1 MKNTKTKS
9 IVALAIVLVLTVVFG
24 IVGVTGMSFQG
35 GLWKLLP
42 WLPTT
47 NADAWPQAI
56 SLGLDLRGGVYV
68 EYSAEAPEGNDA
80 NFSDLLDATV
90 SAIQSRLTDKGYAE
104 STVQVLGTSGIR
116 VEIPDVSDPSEI
128 LNLIGEPALLEFK
141 DPDGNTFMTGSD
153 VRLAQAAM
161 TQDGQWAISFQ
172 LTSAGTKLFAD
183 MTSQNIGKTLGI
195 YLSTTV
201 FAIVIGLVVVNL
213 IRPGEVF
220 PREKT
225 TEFRSRYEQ
234 SVSEKATAA
243 ENMREDSPLQFLVD
257 MVPENVVRSAG
268 DNSAML
274 QIVLLSIAFGIAM
287 VAVGRER
294 ADPVKKLVESLNEII
309 LKIIGYVMKLAPLG
323 VMALMADL
331 IVGFAGDSDLL
342 LALGYYAL
350 TVVIGLC
357 VILLICYPLIIRF
370 FTDIRLPDYVRAVLP
385 VQMLAFT
392 SCSSA
397 ACLPV
402 NIEQMRRLGLPHNV
416 ISFVLPTGVTVNM
429 NGTSCYH
436 AIATVFVA
444 QVMGIELS
452 LAQMLSIVVLTTV
465 SSIGTPGI
473 PSGGMAVLTLVLV
486 SVGIPAEGIAMII
499 AMDRP
504 LDMLITAVNV
514 SGDAM
519 AACVVSRG
527 ERSESA
533 ETVIS
538 AHTNTEQS

>member
-1 MKNTKTKS
+1 MTIMKKLPLYITILIGMLVGTGLGFWA
-9 IVALAIVLVLTVVFG
+9 VAGGWEHLLTEWIKPWGTIFIRLLRLVAVPLVV
-24 IVGVTGMSFQG
+24 V
-35 GLWKLLP
+35 
-42 WLPTT
+42 
-47 NADAWPQAI
+47 
-56 SLGLDLRGGVYV
+56 SL
-68 EYSAEAPEGNDA
+68 
-80 NFSDLLDATV
+80 
-90 SAIQSRLTDKGYAE
+90 I
-104 STVQVLGTSGIR
+104 SGITNL
-116 VEIPDVSDPSEI
+116 SD
-128 LNLIGEPALLEFK
+128 
-141 DPDGNTFMTGSD
+141 
-153 VRLAQAAM
+153 
-161 TQDGQWAISFQ
+161 
-172 LTSAGTKLFAD
+172 TKHLSR
-183 MTSQNIGKTLGI
+183 MGLKTLGI

-225 TEFRSRYEQ
+225 AEFRSRYEQ

-257 MVPENVVRSAG
+257 MVPEN
-268 DNSAML
+268 
-274 QIVLLSIAFGIAM
+274 
-287 VAVGRER
+287 
-294 ADPVKKLVESLNEII
+294 II
-309 LKIIGYVMKLAPLG
+309 LKIIEYVMKLAPLG

>member
-1 MKNTKTKS
+1 MTIMKKLPLYITILIGMLVGTGLGFWA
-9 IVALAIVLVLTVVFG
+9 VAGGWEHLLTEWIKPWGTIFIRLLRLVAVPLVV
-24 IVGVTGMSFQG
+24 V
-35 GLWKLLP
+35 
-42 WLPTT
+42 
-47 NADAWPQAI
+47 
-56 SLGLDLRGGVYV
+56 SL
-68 EYSAEAPEGNDA
+68 
-80 NFSDLLDATV
+80 
-90 SAIQSRLTDKGYAE
+90 I
-104 STVQVLGTSGIR
+104 SGITNL
-116 VEIPDVSDPSEI
+116 SD
-128 LNLIGEPALLEFK
+128 
-141 DPDGNTFMTGSD
+141 
-153 VRLAQAAM
+153 
-161 TQDGQWAISFQ
+161 
-172 LTSAGTKLFAD
+172 TKHLSR
-183 MTSQNIGKTLGI
+183 MGLKTLG
-195 YLSTTV
+195 
-201 FAIVIGLVVVNL
+201 

-225 TEFRSRYEQ
+225 AEFRSRYEQ

-243 ENMREDSPLQFLVD
+243 ENMREDSPLQFFVD

-294 ADPVKKLVESLNEII
+294 AAPVKKLVESLNEII

-357 VILLICYPLIIRF
+357 VILLVCYPLIIRF

>member
-1 MKNTKTKS
+1 M
-9 IVALAIVLVLTVVFG
+9 
-24 IVGVTGMSFQG
+24 
-35 GLWKLLP
+35 GL
-42 WLPTT
+42 
-47 NADAWPQAI
+47 
-56 SLGLDLRGGVYV
+56 
-68 EYSAEAPEGNDA
+68 
-80 NFSDLLDATV
+80 
-90 SAIQSRLTDKGYAE
+90 
-104 STVQVLGTSGIR
+104 
-116 VEIPDVSDPSEI
+116 
-128 LNLIGEPALLEFK
+128 
-141 DPDGNTFMTGSD
+141 
-153 VRLAQAAM
+153 
-161 TQDGQWAISFQ
+161 
-172 LTSAGTKLFAD
+172 
-183 MTSQNIGKTLGI
+183 KTLGI

-225 TEFRSRYEQ
+225 AEFRSRYEQ

-294 ADPVKKLVESLNEII
+294 AAPVKKLVESLNEII

-357 VILLICYPLIIRF
+357 VILLVCYPLIVRF

-538 AHTNTEQS
+538 AYTNTEQS

>member
-1 MKNTKTKS
+1 M
-9 IVALAIVLVLTVVFG
+9 
-24 IVGVTGMSFQG
+24 
-35 GLWKLLP
+35 
-42 WLPTT
+42 
-47 NADAWPQAI
+47 
-56 SLGLDLRGGVYV
+56 
-68 EYSAEAPEGNDA
+68 
-80 NFSDLLDATV
+80 
-90 SAIQSRLTDKGYAE
+90 
-104 STVQVLGTSGIR
+104 
-116 VEIPDVSDPSEI
+116 
-128 LNLIGEPALLEFK
+128 
-141 DPDGNTFMTGSD
+141 
-153 VRLAQAAM
+153 
-161 TQDGQWAISFQ
+161 
-172 LTSAGTKLFAD
+172 
-183 MTSQNIGKTLGI
+183 
-195 YLSTTV
+195 
-201 FAIVIGLVVVNL
+201 
-213 IRPGEVF
+213 
-220 PREKT
+220 
-225 TEFRSRYEQ
+225 
-234 SVSEKATAA
+234 
-243 ENMREDSPLQFLVD
+243 
-257 MVPENVVRSAG
+257 
-268 DNSAML
+268 
-274 QIVLLSIAFGIAM
+274 
-287 VAVGRER
+287 
-294 ADPVKKLVESLNEII
+294 VESLNEII

-452 LAQMLSIVVLTTV
+452 ARSDALDRRADDRLVGLEL
-465 SSIGTPGI
+465 PGI

>member
-1 MKNTKTKS
+1 
-9 IVALAIVLVLTVVFG
+9 
-24 IVGVTGMSFQG
+24 
-35 GLWKLLP
+35 
-42 WLPTT
+42 
-47 NADAWPQAI
+47 
-56 SLGLDLRGGVYV
+56 
-68 EYSAEAPEGNDA
+68 
-80 NFSDLLDATV
+80 
-90 SAIQSRLTDKGYAE
+90 
-104 STVQVLGTSGIR
+104 
-116 VEIPDVSDPSEI
+116 
-128 LNLIGEPALLEFK
+128 
-141 DPDGNTFMTGSD
+141 
-153 VRLAQAAM
+153 
-161 TQDGQWAISFQ
+161 
-172 LTSAGTKLFAD
+172 
-183 MTSQNIGKTLGI
+183 
-195 YLSTTV
+195 
-201 FAIVIGLVVVNL
+201 
-213 IRPGEVF
+213 
-220 PREKT
+220 
-225 TEFRSRYEQ
+225 
-234 SVSEKATAA
+234 
-243 ENMREDSPLQFLVD
+243 
-257 MVPENVVRSAG
+257 
-268 DNSAML
+268 
-274 QIVLLSIAFGIAM
+274 
-287 VAVGRER
+287 
-294 ADPVKKLVESLNEII
+294 
-309 LKIIGYVMKLAPLG
+309 
-323 VMALMADL
+323 
-331 IVGFAGDSDLL
+331 
-342 LALGYYAL
+342 
-350 TVVIGLC
+350 
-357 VILLICYPLIIRF
+357 
-370 FTDIRLPDYVRAVLP
+370 
-385 VQMLAFT
+385 MLAFT

>member
-1 MKNTKTKS
+1 M
-9 IVALAIVLVLTVVFG
+9 
-24 IVGVTGMSFQG
+24 
-35 GLWKLLP
+35 
-42 WLPTT
+42 
-47 NADAWPQAI
+47 
-56 SLGLDLRGGVYV
+56 
-68 EYSAEAPEGNDA
+68 
-80 NFSDLLDATV
+80 
-90 SAIQSRLTDKGYAE
+90 
-104 STVQVLGTSGIR
+104 
-116 VEIPDVSDPSEI
+116 
-128 LNLIGEPALLEFK
+128 
-141 DPDGNTFMTGSD
+141 
-153 VRLAQAAM
+153 
-161 TQDGQWAISFQ
+161 
-172 LTSAGTKLFAD
+172 
-183 MTSQNIGKTLGI
+183 
-195 YLSTTV
+195 
-201 FAIVIGLVVVNL
+201 
-213 IRPGEVF
+213 
-220 PREKT
+220 
-225 TEFRSRYEQ
+225 SRYEQ
-234 SVSEKATAA
+234 SVSEKAAAA
-243 ENMREDSPLQFLVD
+243 ENMREDSPLQFFVD

-274 QIVLLSIAFGIAM
+274 QDRS
-287 VAVGRER
+287 AVHRFRHSHGCRER

-357 VILLICYPLIIRF
+357 VILLVCYPLIIRF

-504 LDMLITAVNV
+504 LDM
-514 SGDAM
+514 
-519 AACVVSRG
+519 R
-527 ERSESA
+527 
-533 ETVIS
+533 
-538 AHTNTEQS
+538 

>member
-1 MKNTKTKS
+1 
-9 IVALAIVLVLTVVFG
+9 
-24 IVGVTGMSFQG
+24 
-35 GLWKLLP
+35 
-42 WLPTT
+42 
-47 NADAWPQAI
+47 
-56 SLGLDLRGGVYV
+56 
-68 EYSAEAPEGNDA
+68 
-80 NFSDLLDATV
+80 
-90 SAIQSRLTDKGYAE
+90 
-104 STVQVLGTSGIR
+104 
-116 VEIPDVSDPSEI
+116 
-128 LNLIGEPALLEFK
+128 
-141 DPDGNTFMTGSD
+141 
-153 VRLAQAAM
+153 
-161 TQDGQWAISFQ
+161 
-172 LTSAGTKLFAD
+172 
-183 MTSQNIGKTLGI
+183 
-195 YLSTTV
+195 
-201 FAIVIGLVVVNL
+201 
-213 IRPGEVF
+213 
-220 PREKT
+220 
-225 TEFRSRYEQ
+225 
-234 SVSEKATAA
+234 
-243 ENMREDSPLQFLVD
+243 
-257 MVPENVVRSAG
+257 
-268 DNSAML
+268 
-274 QIVLLSIAFGIAM
+274 
-287 VAVGRER
+287 
-294 ADPVKKLVESLNEII
+294 
-309 LKIIGYVMKLAPLG
+309 
-323 VMALMADL
+323 
-331 IVGFAGDSDLL
+331 
-342 LALGYYAL
+342 
-350 TVVIGLC
+350 
-357 VILLICYPLIIRF
+357 
-370 FTDIRLPDYVRAVLP
+370 LP

>member
-1 MKNTKTKS
+1 M
-9 IVALAIVLVLTVVFG
+9 
-24 IVGVTGMSFQG
+24 
-35 GLWKLLP
+35 GL
-42 WLPTT
+42 
-47 NADAWPQAI
+47 
-56 SLGLDLRGGVYV
+56 
-68 EYSAEAPEGNDA
+68 
-80 NFSDLLDATV
+80 
-90 SAIQSRLTDKGYAE
+90 
-104 STVQVLGTSGIR
+104 
-116 VEIPDVSDPSEI
+116 
-128 LNLIGEPALLEFK
+128 
-141 DPDGNTFMTGSD
+141 
-153 VRLAQAAM
+153 
-161 TQDGQWAISFQ
+161 
-172 LTSAGTKLFAD
+172 
-183 MTSQNIGKTLGI
+183 KTLGI

-220 PREKT
+220 PREKAA
-225 TEFRSRYEQ
+225 EFRSRYEQ
-234 SVSEKATAA
+234 SVSEKAIAA
-243 ENMREDSPLQFLVD
+243 ESMRGDSPLQFFVD

-274 QIVLLSIAFGIAM
+274 QIVLLSIAFGIAT
-287 VAVGRER
+287 VAVGKER
-294 ADPVKKLVESLNEII
+294 AAPVKKLVESLNEII

-357 VILLICYPLIIRF
+357 VILLICYPLIVRL
-370 FTDIRLPDYVRAVLP
+370 FTDIRLPDYARAVLP

-533 ETVIS
+533 ETVTPT
-538 AHTNTEQS
+538 HTNTEQS

>member
-1 MKNTKTKS
+1 MIIMKRLPLYITILIGMLVGTGLGFWA
-9 IVALAIVLVLTVVFG
+9 VAGGWEHLLTEWVKPWGTIFIRLLRLVAVPLVV
-24 IVGVTGMSFQG
+24 V
-35 GLWKLLP
+35 
-42 WLPTT
+42 
-47 NADAWPQAI
+47 
-56 SLGLDLRGGVYV
+56 SL
-68 EYSAEAPEGNDA
+68 
-80 NFSDLLDATV
+80 
-90 SAIQSRLTDKGYAE
+90 I
-104 STVQVLGTSGIR
+104 SGITNL
-116 VEIPDVSDPSEI
+116 SDTRHLSRMG
-128 LNLIGEPALLEFK
+128 L
-141 DPDGNTFMTGSD
+141 
-153 VRLAQAAM
+153 
-161 TQDGQWAISFQ
+161 
-172 LTSAGTKLFAD
+172 
-183 MTSQNIGKTLGI
+183 KTLGI

-220 PREKT
+220 PREKAA
-225 TEFRSRYEQ
+225 EFRSRYEQ
-234 SVSEKATAA
+234 SVSEKAIAA
-243 ENMREDSPLQFLVD
+243 ESMRGDSPLQFFVD

-274 QIVLLSIAFGIAM
+274 QIVLLSIAFGIAT
-287 VAVGRER
+287 VAVGKER
-294 ADPVKKLVESLNEII
+294 AAPVKKLVESLNEII

-323 VMALMADL
+323 VMALMAD
-331 IVGFAGDSDLL
+331 SDLL

-357 VILLICYPLIIRF
+357 VILLICYPLIVRL
-370 FTDIRLPDYVRAVLP
+370 FTDIRLPDYARAVLP

-533 ETVIS
+533 ETVTPT
-538 AHTNTEQS
+538 HTNTEQS